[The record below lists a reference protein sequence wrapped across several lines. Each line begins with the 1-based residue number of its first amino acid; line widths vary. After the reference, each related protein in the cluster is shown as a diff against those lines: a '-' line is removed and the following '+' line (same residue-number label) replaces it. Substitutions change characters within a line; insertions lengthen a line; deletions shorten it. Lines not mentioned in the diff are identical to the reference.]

1 MRRAAFRYLHRRSSY
16 WGGRAI
22 ADKMVAGDLLAGV
35 ISRTGTFLSINR
47 RHQKSAPLS
56 FERGALMS

>member
-1 MRRAAFRYLHRRSSY
+1 
-16 WGGRAI
+16 
-22 ADKMVAGDLLAGV
+22 MVAGDLLAGV